1 MRIHVSFS
9 ILAATFA
16 LVGCP
21 PAVTPLPD
29 ASDTGAPPTP
39 PIVDAGPAP
48 LTDAVPDVAPTPPTP
63 PAPPVTADCTLA
75 CAALKAAGC
84 GLGDAGDCAAFMT
97 RDIGSGKVAN
107 LTTGKPLTCA
117 DVKTVKT
124 RADAQKQG
132 FVCGQ

>member
-1 MRIHVSFS
+1 MRLRISTL
-9 ILAATFA
+9 ILMVLA
-16 LVGCP
+16 GCT

-29 ASDTGAPPTP
+29 ASDTGVPPAPPV
-39 PIVDAGPAP
+39 VDAGPAP
-48 LTDAVPDVAPTPPTP
+48 LTDAVPDVVPTPP

-107 LTTGKPLTCA
+107 LATGSPLTCA

-132 FVCGQ
+132 FVCP